1 LIITEH
7 DNPSPHIIVDDFLDN
22 ETLKSI
28 KLEISEIRDKTTQGD
43 ILVGNEKVI
52 DTSKKKNNNIW
63 LDNLYSDDR
72 NRSNILKYLP
82 FNIWTNL
89 KPFLMNSKSA
99 IFRVYNK
106 TNQDNTLLSIYKNN
120 DFYGEHHDRSE
131 NNELLFLTTN
141 LMLKM
146 KGDFKGGEFVLQDK
160 TIPFKDN
167 RLVIFE
173 SHRIHSVNKVITDDN
188 PDNWRYTLQY
198 FAKIK

>member
-1 LIITEH
+1 MIITEYSE
-7 DNPSPHIIVDDFLDN
+7 PSPHIIVDDFLDN

-28 KLEISEIRDKTTQGD
+28 KLEISEIRDKSTQGD
-43 ILVGNEKVI
+43 LLVGSEKVV

-63 LDNLYSDDR
+63 LDDLYSDDR
-72 NRSNILKYLP
+72 IRSNILKQLP

-120 DFYGEHHDRSE
+120 DFYGEHNDISE

-167 RLVIFE
+167 RLLIFE
-173 SHRIHSVNKVITDDN
+173 SHRVHSVNKVITDDN